1 MPNHLHGVLWI
12 CKPDYDDRDW
22 QPSTFGPQRQNP
34 ASIIRGYKVG
44 VKKHATMH
52 QIEFTWQPRYYDH
65 IVRNMNELDRIRT
78 YIERNPDKWAD
89 DREILENL
97 YM

>member
-1 MPNHLHGVLWI
+1 
-12 CKPDYDDRDW
+12 
-22 QPSTFGPQRQNP
+22 
-34 ASIIRGYKVG
+34 
-44 VKKHATMH
+44 MH